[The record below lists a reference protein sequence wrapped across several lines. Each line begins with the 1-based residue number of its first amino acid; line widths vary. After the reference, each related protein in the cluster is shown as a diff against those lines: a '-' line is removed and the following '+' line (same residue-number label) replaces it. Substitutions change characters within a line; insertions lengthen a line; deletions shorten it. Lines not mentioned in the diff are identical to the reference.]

1 MFSFFRKKIKIE
13 KIEAFCEWFF
23 QNNERIASSW
33 KKMNED
39 KDRLF
44 QVLAEIESE
53 LVKVYGAS
61 YRGKVE
67 FELGLNKE
75 LNVMELNLYHLNDR
89 YLIEATTCIATIL
102 NEKLKNIWTINTGE

>member
-13 KIEAFCEWFF
+13 KIEAFCEWFI
-23 QNNERIASSW
+23 QNNERIASAW

-39 KDRLF
+39 KDSLF
-44 QVLAEIESE
+44 QVLSEIESE
-53 LVKVYGAS
+53 LIKVYGTS
-61 YRGKVE
+61 YRGNVE
-67 FELGLNKE
+67 FEFGLNKE
-75 LNVMELNLYHLNDR
+75 LNVMELNLYHLNDK